1 MTKTFLHFR
10 PEYVRDFVCDGSK
23 CDAHCCGNNWNIF
36 VDEGT
41 HARYSQVKPKFD
53 AEEILSHMNFNDE
66 RGEYLVTLDEHGCCP
81 FLTDEKLCRLQLDYG
96 ESFLSKTCATY
107 PRRTFDFGQ
116 FFERSLTLSCPVAA
130 KMILFRDEPLK
141 FEFVEVSQREHS
153 LGGKIDIAPVCTTE
167 GFAELMPEIQ
177 AAMISIL
184 QTRTLSIDGRLIV
197 LGFFLDKLDEIT
209 SNVFDDNALTELIDA
224 YMSKEFLSK
233 HVPRMLA
240 SMNFDAEKFAELILE
255 LLVGL
260 YGETFRDVDRKFF
273 KPFLE
278 TLGIVPD
285 EKNQVFVTKIADNC
299 RRLADERKLFTARRA
314 NFMENFLVNE
324 LFLMCVPWKFQTVAA
339 KNFGVFVAEYKLFE
353 WLVFAAAREHF
364 GEDFL
369 LDLTVWFTRQTEH
382 DDGFAQI
389 IFDCVPDDIFT
400 SLETLTDA

>member
-1 MTKTFLHFR
+1 MTKIFQHFR

-41 HARYSQVKPKFD
+41 HARYSQVKPQSD
-53 AEEILSHMNFNDE
+53 AEEILSHMTFNDE
-66 RGEYLVTLDEHGCCP
+66 RGEYLMTLDEHGVCP
-81 FLTDEKLCRLQLDYG
+81 FLTDEKLCRLQLKYG
-96 ESFLSKTCATY
+96 EQFLSKTCATY

-141 FEFVEVSQREHS
+141 FEFVEVSEPEHS
-153 LGGKIDIAPVCTTE
+153 LGGKIDIAPVYTE
-167 GFAELMPEIQ
+167 QTFVKHMPEIQ
-177 AAMISIL
+177 IAMISIL
-184 QTRTLSIDGRLIV
+184 QERTLSIDGRLIV

-209 SNVFDDNALTELIDA
+209 SNVFDDDALTKLIAA
-224 YMSKEFLSK
+224 YKSKSFLSR
-233 HVPRMLA
+233 HVPHMLA
-240 SMNFDAEKFAELILE
+240 SVRFDEEKFAELIPE
-255 LLVGL
+255 LLVAL
-260 YGETFRDVDRKFF
+260 YGETFRDVDKKFF

-278 TLGIVPD
+278 TLDIVPD
-285 EKNQVFVTKIADNC
+285 EKNQVFVTKIAENY
-299 RRLADERKLFTARRA
+299 RSLADERKLFTARRA

-324 LFLMCVPWKFQTVAA
+324 LFLMCVPWKFQAVAA

-353 WLVFAAAREHF
+353 FLVFAAARKNF

-389 IFDCVPDDIFT
+389 IFDCVPEDIFDL
-400 SLETLTDA
+400 LEALTDA